1 MDSTRAVINLKALRH
16 NLQIL
21 QRTAPQS
28 QIIAVIKANAYG
40 HGILKVAQALQDVH
54 AFAVARLSEAL
65 TLRSAG
71 IKTPIILLGGFFKDS
86 DLITLATTDLQ
97 CVVHS
102 QEQVAALMQAKLPAP
117 LKIWLKLDTGMLRLG
132 FHPEQFEGVYKRLK
146 SSVNI
151 QKPINLLTHFHSA
164 EAINNNATTQQ
175 LSLFKQHLQ
184 TSSGLKSLAN
194 SAAIFAWPEAH
205 FDAVRPGIALYGIS
219 PFADRSARDLQLRP
233 VMTLKSALIAVHDHK
248 AGENVGYGSHWTA
261 QNDTRIGVVALGYG
275 GGYPR
280 LAPQGTPLL
289 VNGRIV
295 PLVGR
300 VSMDMLTVDLGLGY
314 QDKVGDDV
322 TLWGEGL
329 PAERVAQKIG
339 TLPYELV
346 TKLTSRV
353 TLHYQE

>member
-1 MDSTRAVINLKALRH
+1 
-16 NLQIL
+16 
-21 QRTAPQS
+21 
-28 QIIAVIKANAYG
+28 
-40 HGILKVAQALQDVH
+40 
-54 AFAVARLSEAL
+54 
-65 TLRSAG
+65 
-71 IKTPIILLGGFFKDS
+71 
-86 DLITLATTDLQ
+86 
-97 CVVHS
+97 
-102 QEQVAALMQAKLPAP
+102 
-117 LKIWLKLDTGMLRLG
+117 
-132 FHPEQFEGVYKRLK
+132 
-146 SSVNI
+146 
-151 QKPINLLTHFHSA
+151 
-164 EAINNNATTQQ
+164 
-175 LSLFKQHLQ
+175 
-184 TSSGLKSLAN
+184 
-194 SAAIFAWPEAH
+194 
-205 FDAVRPGIALYGIS
+205 
-219 PFADRSARDLQLRP
+219 
-233 VMTLKSALIAVHDHK
+233 
-248 AGENVGYGSHWTA
+248 WTA

>member
-40 HGILKVAQALQDVH
+40 HGIVKVAQTLQHVH

-65 TLRSAG
+65 TLRSTG
-71 IKTPIILLGGFFKDS
+71 IHNPIILLGGFFNGS
-86 DLITLATTDLQ
+86 DLTTLAAKDLQ

-102 QEQVAALMQAKLPAP
+102 QEQVAAIMQAKLPVP
-117 LKIWLKLDTGMLRLG
+117 LKIWLKLDTGMHRLG
-132 FHPEQFEGVYKRLK
+132 FHPEQFDAVYKCLMD
-146 SSVNI
+146 SENV
-151 QKPINLLTHFHSA
+151 QKPIDLLTHFHSA
-164 EAINNNATTQQ
+164 DEVNNNATAQQ
-175 LSLFKQHLQ
+175 LSIFQQHIQ

-194 SAAIFAWPEAH
+194 SAAVFAWPETH

-219 PFADRSARDLQLRP
+219 PFADISARDLQLRP
-233 VMTLKSALIAVHDHK
+233 VMTLKSVLIAVRDHK
-248 AGENVGYGSHWTA
+248 AGENVGYGTHWTA
-261 QNDTRIGVVALGYG
+261 RNDTRIGVVAMGYG
-275 GGYPR
+275 DGYPR
-280 LAPQGTPLL
+280 LAPEGTPVL

-300 VSMDMLTVDLGLGY
+300 VSMDMLTVDLGLGD

-339 TLPYELV
+339 TIAYELV

>member
-1 MDSTRAVINLKALRH
+1 MMDSTR
-16 NLQIL
+16 
-21 QRTAPQS
+21 
-28 QIIAVIKANAYG
+28 AVIKANAYG
-40 HGILKVAQALQDVH
+40 HGIVKVAQALQDVH

-65 TLRSAG
+65 TLRSTG

-86 DLITLATTDLQ
+86 DLTTLAATDLQ

-132 FHPEQFEGVYKRLK
+132 FHPEQFEAVYKRLK
-146 SSVNI
+146 SSGNI
-151 QKPINLLTHFHSA
+151 HKPINFLTHFHSA
-164 EAINNNATTQQ
+164 KAINNNATTQQ
-175 LSLFKQHLQ
+175 RSLFKLHLQ

-194 SAAIFAWPEAH
+194 SAAIFARPETH
-205 FDAVRPGIALYGIS
+205 FDAVRPRIALYGIS
-219 PFADRSARDLQLRP
+219 LFADRAARDLQLRP
-233 VMTLKSALIAVHDHK
+233 VMTLKSALIAVRDHK
-248 AGENVGYGSHWTA
+248 AGENVGYCTHWTA
-261 QNDTRIGVVALGYG
+261 QNDTQIGIVAL
-275 GGYPR
+275 GYPR
-280 LAPQGTPLL
+280 LASQDTPLL

-295 PLVGR
+295 PLGGR

-314 QDKVGDDV
+314 QDKVGDDL

-339 TLPYELV
+339 TLAYELV

-353 TLHYQE
+353 TRHYQE